1 MNVVVVDEELDV
13 DEMMVDVVV
22 LNRAPIFNLTHPDSV
37 EVESPITV
45 QAVDISD
52 IDTTSPSGQQVTIS
66 WPGLDC
72 EEGLTQ
78 PTCTFT
84 PMFEGLLNVT
94 AVAMDD
100 DGDTTVINSEVLVL
114 NIPPTISP
122 ITLFTGGQEALPD
135 ENGTWHF
142 DEDEVVLLRATAADS
157 ANDEG
162 TVLVEWHPSI
172 ADENWTLA
180 SIGVASSIPSSW
192 NTSGEHTLQVRA
204 IDADGATSS
213 TQQATVMIHNVPP
226 SVSGLPEYTYGIE
239 NDPFTFSVNATDT
252 SSDIDN
258 LEICWDLDSRLDVDN
273 DGVADNDCEL
283 NGTEITYTWT
293 TDDVRWVTVTV
304 IDDDG
309 ATAKISM
316 NISIINEPPRV
327 LDAVQT
333 TFENLTEG
341 DNLTLNGL
349 DFFNDTLNDKI
360 ALGFQWD
367 SSHLDTNLDGEKV
380 GDVDFTGSSW
390 TMENL
395 PAGTWTVTV
404 VATDDDG
411 ATAQQTL
418 TINVAER
425 PPEGIIESITSAV
438 GTTTAAVIGLLGFLI
453 LALVMFL
460 FFTRRGSD
468 SAEDFGAFEQ
478 SQFANPEPVASTQ
491 SPFPEP
497 AQPEVAQA
505 VETPA
510 VQQPPEPMAT
520 ETSSAVN
527 TGPPLPATGLPDGW
541 SMEQW
546 NYYGEQW
553 LANNPPAPTAPE
565 PIRSDTAPPAGA
577 SELQSLLDDLDI

>member
-1 MNVVVVDEELDV
+1 M
-13 DEMMVDVVV
+13 
-22 LNRAPIFNLTHPDSV
+22 
-37 EVESPITV
+37 
-45 QAVDISD
+45 
-52 IDTTSPSGQQVTIS
+52 
-66 WPGLDC
+66 
-72 EEGLTQ
+72 
-78 PTCTFT
+78 
-84 PMFEGLLNVT
+84 
-94 AVAMDD
+94 
-100 DGDTTVINSEVLVL
+100 
-114 NIPPTISP
+114 
-122 ITLFTGGQEALPD
+122 PD

-341 DNLTLNGL
+341 DNLTLDGL
-349 DFFNDTLNDKI
+349 DFFTDTLNDKS

-418 TINVAER
+418 TIN
-425 PPEGIIESITSAV
+425 AV
-438 GTTTAAVIGLLGFLI
+438 SYTHLTLPTT
-453 LALVMFL
+453 
-460 FFTRRGSD
+460 R
-468 SAEDFGAFEQ
+468 
-478 SQFANPEPVASTQ
+478 
-491 SPFPEP
+491 
-497 AQPEVAQA
+497 
-505 VETPA
+505 
-510 VQQPPEPMAT
+510 
-520 ETSSAVN
+520 
-527 TGPPLPATGLPDGW
+527 
-541 SMEQW
+541 
-546 NYYGEQW
+546 
-553 LANNPPAPTAPE
+553 
-565 PIRSDTAPPAGA
+565 
-577 SELQSLLDDLDI
+577 